1 MPSSSASAG
10 SSGGRIPGSL
20 AASIDLPAPGGPVI
34 SLLWSIN
41 RLLGEFGYR
50 TRVTVNFAPGTLYDS
65 YIRFS
70 RLEQL
75 KGDSLERQQE
85 GERWAAEL
93 GLTLNENL
101 RDLGLS
107 AYHGTHREKGD
118 LGTYLRM
125 VEKGEIPRGR
135 VLMVEDFDRL
145 SRERVL
151 DALMQFLALIHAG
164 IVVATSI
171 DRQIYSLEIINNDWT
186 KLIHSLSKMSRA
198 HDESAM
204 KAGRVATAWEHKR
217 RDATT
222 KPMTARCP
230 EWLRLTDGK
239 FKKIYE
245 RVAIVERIFEECVS
259 GLGNRKIAT
268 RLDAEGISAFRGM
281 NGWHE
286 SSVQKILS
294 NEAVLGIF
302 QPHRKIKGKRVPV
315 GEPIPDYYPEIIDE
329 TLFWRARSAA
339 RARQTGAAGRKGKT
353 YSNLFSGFSY
363 CDCGS
368 SLVYVNKGSG
378 PKGGQYLV
386 CSSGKRKL
394 CTNNVHYPYQSLEDN
409 ILRHIPLIDF
419 ANVLPEKPKEA
430 DNGIGELEAKLSRQ
444 TQRLDSLFKFDDLES
459 AQPHIRALD
468 EEIKSLKVQLTEA
481 RKTAKMTEHMQPDRL
496 DQLLEMIAR
505 LHFADE
511 NQLYVLRA
519 GLAQELRRII
529 DRVVLNQDREI
540 RVVLKPAAGYGA
552 QMEFR
557 NGRLDQLR
565 LTHLDTGE
573 TTEIPR
579 ILFLEMQRYML
590 SQIPR

>member
-1 MPSSSASAG
+1 
-10 SSGGRIPGSL
+10 
-20 AASIDLPAPGGPVI
+20 
-34 SLLWSIN
+34 
-41 RLLGEFGYR
+41 
-50 TRVTVNFAPGTLYDS
+50 VTVNFAPGTLYNS

-70 RLEQL
+70 TPEQL
-75 KGDSLERQQE
+75 KGDSLDRQQE
-85 GERWAAEL
+85 GEKWATEL

-171 DRQIYSLEIINNDWT
+171 DRQIYSRETIDNDWT
-186 KLIHSLSKMSRA
+186 KLIQTLMKMSRA
-198 HDESAM
+198 HDESAI

-217 RDATT
+217 RDAHI

-230 EWLRLTDGK
+230 EWLKLVNGE
-239 FKKIYE
+239 FKKIDD
-245 RVAIVERIFEECVS
+245 RVAIVERIFEECKS
-259 GLGNRKIAT
+259 GLGNRKIAA
-268 RLDAEGISAFRGM
+268 RLNRKTPDQEPIPAFRGK

-302 QPHRKIKGKRVPV
+302 QPHRKVKGKRVPV
-315 GEPIPDYYPEIIDE
+315 GDPLPKYYPQIITE

-339 RARQTGAAGRKGKT
+339 VARRTGAAGRKGKN

-363 CDCGS
+363 CECES
-368 SLVYVNKGSG
+368 SLVYVDKGSG

-394 CTNNVHYPYQSLEDN
+394 CANHVHYPYPPLEN
-409 ILRHIPLIDF
+409 EVLRLLPLINF
-419 ANVLPEKPKEA
+419 SHILPEKPKA
-430 DNGIGELEAKLSRQ
+430 GDNDISDLEGEVARKS
-444 TQRLDSLFKFDDLES
+444 QRLNSLFKLDDLES

-468 EEIKSLKVQLTEA
+468 EEIKSLKLQLTAA
-481 RKTAKMTEHMQPDRL
+481 RNAAKIAEHMQPDRL
-496 DQLLEMIAR
+496 DQLLETIAR

-511 NQLYVLRA
+511 NDLYVLRA
-519 GLAQELRRII
+519 RIAQELKRII
-529 DRVVLNQDREI
+529 DRLVLNRDREI
-540 RVVLKPAAGYGA
+540 RVMLKPAAGYGA

-557 NGRLDQLR
+557 NGRFDQLR
-565 LTHLDTGE
+565 IIDLNTGE

-579 ILFLEMQRYML
+579 ILFLEMQRYMF
-590 SQIPR
+590 SQTP